1 MKKLARRSLVDA
13 LVIAMV
19 LFVSRIVSKMVFR
32 LQRFIELF
40 QMAQR
45 DSRAWL
51 VVLFILLG
59 LYLILTLVIFLV
71 LFSYR
76 VLKYRKR
83 KSA

>member
-45 DSRAWL
+45 DSRGWL

>member
-51 VVLFILLG
+51 VILFILIS